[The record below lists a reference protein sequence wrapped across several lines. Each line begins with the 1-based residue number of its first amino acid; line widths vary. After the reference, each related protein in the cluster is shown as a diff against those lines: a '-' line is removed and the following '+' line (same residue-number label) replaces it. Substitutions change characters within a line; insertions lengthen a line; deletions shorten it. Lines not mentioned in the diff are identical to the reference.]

1 MDVLEAI
8 MTRQS
13 VAGMLPEAPDRETI
27 ETLLAAANRAP
38 NHHLTQPWRFS
49 VVKGAA
55 RDKLADAMEAAMR
68 RRMTEQG
75 ETDPQKLGRSAMM
88 ERMKPFRAPVL
99 VAVSV
104 NRAPENEHIPAF
116 EDLAATAAAVENML
130 LAAHG
135 LGLGAYWRSGMSV
148 FDPEVK
154 QYLGLGD
161 RDEIIAFVYLG
172 FPDPNAPP
180 RPVME
185 REDVAPR
192 ARWFGWDE

>member
-49 VVKGAA
+49 IVKGAA
-55 RDKLADAMEAAMR
+55 REELGAAMEKAMR
-68 RRMTEQG
+68 RRMAAEG
-75 ETDPQKLGRSAMM
+75 ETNEQKLGRTAMM
-88 ERMKPFRAPVL
+88 ERMKPMRAPVV

-104 NRAPENEHIPAF
+104 NRAPENDHIPSF

-135 LGLGAYWRSGMSV
+135 MGLGAYWRSGSSV
-148 FDPEVK
+148 FDPEVRE
-154 QYLGLGD
+154 YLGLGD

-172 FPDPNAPP
+172 YPDPNAMP
-180 RPVME
+180 REVKE